1 MDVITEATTVDFIAS
16 SYSFPQVVTEELP
29 PSCASPRY
37 SARLVK
43 TDLQSNVF
51 PKCWS
56 LTDQKPTSIVIEFF
70 SPQNFEISKS
80 SYCSMDKCIPKS
92 RNLES
97 TDGTTTR
104 DVTGLKSLNKP
115 PNLSCEFTAEEFLE
129 VEDF

>member
-37 SARLVK
+37 SA
-43 TDLQSNVF
+43 
-51 PKCWS
+51 
-56 LTDQKPTSIVIEFF
+56 SIVIEFF

-115 PNLSCEFTAEEFLE
+115 PNLSSADHRSDHKKQPIIEGIIVE
-129 VEDF
+129 VCGW